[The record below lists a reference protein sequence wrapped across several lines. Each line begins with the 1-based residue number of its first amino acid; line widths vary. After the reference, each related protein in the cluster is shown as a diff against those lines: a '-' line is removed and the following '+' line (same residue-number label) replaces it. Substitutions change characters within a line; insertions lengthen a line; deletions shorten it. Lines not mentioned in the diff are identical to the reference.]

1 MESTLI
7 AWNQFA
13 PLHVGEDN
21 IATNKIAAL
30 GRAGGR
36 EGGRGER
43 GRKMGTDLNLV
54 HSVSPW
60 TLISVIL
67 KSLPPLSRYSLP
79 PPSFSVISYALKPR
93 DNSCRKVLEQKK
105 IHIPYVVCLTVT
117 LATVS

>member
-43 GRKMGTDLNLV
+43 GMKMGTDLNLV

-67 KSLPPLSRYSLP
+67 KSLPPLPLLSPSPLLLSSL
-79 PPSFSVISYALKPR
+79 LR
-93 DNSCRKVLEQKK
+93 LE
-105 IHIPYVVCLTVT
+105 TT
-117 LATVS
+117 R

>member
-36 EGGRGER
+36 EGGRG
-43 GRKMGTDLNLV
+43 RKMGTDLNLV

-67 KSLPPLSRYSLP
+67 KSLPPLPRYSLP
-79 PPSFSVISYALKPR
+79 PPSFSILSYVLKPR